1 MRGFRQRRLD
11 TIYARKKDL
20 EKKTYGINDVVRIKN
35 NLYKNKTQFEKD
47 IIACE
52 VSTDKNA
59 AKLIQYEQTQ
69 FEAENTSDDLGHY
82 INVE

>member
-11 TIYARKKDL
+11 TIYARKKNL

-59 AKLIQYEQTQ
+59 AKLIQYE
-69 FEAENTSDDLGHY
+69 
-82 INVE
+82 